1 LSARRWKTRTP
12 MIASAR
18 RPSRPWMWPWLVL
31 PIGVGE
37 LVGAPRGGATS
48 FPFHEQTRRCSR
60 YGWSQAQPGATRR
73 APASPPLTAHAHD
86 QSVGQMVEL
95 PPPPDGGGRDPGSPH
110 VMNIAADACPMA
122 GRQIAQ

>member
-1 LSARRWKTRTP
+1 

-48 FPFHEQTRRCSR
+48 FPFHERTRRCSR

-73 APASPPLTAHAHD
+73 VLRSATPTLVSATFCDSHPGERCVLRQNRASVQGVVATP
-86 QSVGQMVEL
+86 VV
-95 PPPPDGGGRDPGSPH
+95 DGGVVGGCS
-110 VMNIAADACPMA
+110 
-122 GRQIAQ
+122 